1 MNLHINQI
9 KAYDNQTDGQQPDL
23 LHQNTERGYTKNE
36 GYDPEAVTNFYEELS
51 SALALAPDY
60 RKMYNVF
67 NHVFMKCI
75 NQCTGNVRIKFVGP
89 FAKTDYLLKEI
100 HAPQWLQ
107 RTVND
112 ARVRFKNRD
121 HEDVIE
127 GMKDHYLYDFKA
139 LSEFF
144 SLLYAAPVPDC
155 LKEKYPSDR
164 QSSGQT
170 GKLVGEC
177 FRIAVAS
184 WDEEYFYGKV
194 DSSEYT
200 DVKVCYVRGSNF
212 YPYDW
217 SYLRD
222 YLYEGAQVNLV
233 RPREEEGILYP
244 ELIILEPDYLVDI
257 SSVAACFE
265 DYAITP
271 FNYLLN
277 KIKPSPNTE
286 PILLGNFAGQLLDEE
301 VRHDSEENSYKK
313 SASEFFKKN
322 ALGLLT
328 AKMNGGFHEEAKRQK
343 QNIRNAIKTDL
354 PSMVSSFKAEEVILE
369 PSFFSEMLG
378 LQGRM
383 DLLQLD
389 HRFLIEQKSG
399 KGGYPQKDPDTP
411 EVQEKHYVQMLL
423 YVLLLRYNYREQY
436 ERNNH
441 ELQEF
446 LLYSKYK
453 NSLVGLGFAPRLIFE
468 AIKVRNG
475 IAWSEIQY
483 AKGGIKILEDISADS
498 LNYNQISSTLWERYQ
513 KKQIEDLL
521 SPIRMASDLERSYY
535 FRFMTFLEAEHLLA
549 KFGNK
554 TKENSG
560 FAAKWHDSLDD
571 KLQSGNIYD
580 NLMLESPGQGFSGK
594 VERVVLTFKEHDD
607 NDMSNFRNGD
617 IVILY
622 PYDEGKEPDVRRS
635 MVFRCSIE
643 DIGLEQITLS
653 LRAAQS
659 DGHVFLRSANK
670 KWAIEHDFFDSS
682 FASLYRGMHAFL
694 SAPKERRDLILLQ
707 RKPEVDENIQL
718 RGDYGRFND
727 LTLRTKRA
735 KDLFLIIGPP
745 GTGKTSY
752 GLLNTLREELLTPS
766 TSVLLMSYTNHAVD
780 EICSKLKEDE
790 IDFIRIGGRLTC
802 PEEYRAYLLESKVA
816 GCLNTGDLDRQIR
829 GVRVFVGTTTAFNSC
844 NSIFQLKHFDLAI
857 IDEASQI
864 LEPHLMG
871 LLSATDNSGRIG
883 IDKFVLIG
891 DHKQLPAVVQQDSDE
906 SRVNGTELNGIY
918 LTDCRLSLFERL
930 LRQYRDDEN
939 VTYMLTKQGRMH
951 HDIALFPNEAFY
963 ENRLQEVPLD
973 HQNVTLSKSV
983 IDNNG
988 ITNILTTRRIAFID
1002 VKAPEGSVSD
1012 KVNQTEADII
1022 AATVVKIYELNKE
1035 SFDTNRTVGVIV
1047 PYRNQI
1053 ATVRNTLD
1061 KYGIGLLHDITIDT
1075 VERYQGS
1082 QRDYIIYGFT
1092 IQKYYQL
1099 DFLTNNVFEEG
1110 GAVIDRKLN
1119 VAMTRAREHL
1129 LMVGN
1134 EELLN
1139 NNFTFF
1145 KLIEFIRSKQG
1156 VFYVRPSDY
1165 VKGAFKVS
1173 ERSDEDFNLSQAQFS
1188 ISDEFEKAYLKHV
1201 LEPIRTLSGEGWPSL
1216 VLGRDSGANLDAI
1229 GYGRIHFL
1237 NRAGLHGEEND
1248 EGMSQEE
1255 MTLLY
1260 CYYMMRAN
1268 YGSCRAVYQS
1278 VVEWMDRMIEDHR
1291 GRLQLI
1297 DIGCGPATA
1306 GIAFAELFREKAP
1319 EMLYTG
1325 IDKSL
1330 RMKEMGEK
1338 MVDSVFEGKLR
1349 MKSLNSFEEL
1359 DESYWDACSE
1369 LSTLVVFNFS
1379 SFFSNISAQSAEHL
1393 AQMMV
1398 DVIRKYPLNSYVF
1411 IIQHS
1416 VFDANLNSY
1425 KVFRNKIA
1433 PSVKVCQSQKSS
1445 IHYVL
1450 DGEQQSLDFY
1460 YEVSRSQV
1468 SNVTVT

>member
-1 MNLHINQI
+1 MSLHINQI
-9 KAYDNQTDGQQPDL
+9 TTYGNLANEQQPDA
-23 LHQNTERGYTKNE
+23 LHKNKERGYTKNE

-51 SALALAPDY
+51 DALALAPDY
-60 RKMYNVF
+60 KRMYGIF

-75 NQCTGNVRIKFVGP
+75 NQCTSNVMIKFVGP

-100 HAPQWLQ
+100 HAPQRLQ
-107 RTVND
+107 WTVND

-121 HEDVIE
+121 NGDVIE
-127 GMKDHYLYDFKA
+127 AMKDHYLYDLKA
-139 LSEFF
+139 LCEFF
-144 SLLYAAPVPDC
+144 SLIYSAPVPDS
-155 LKEKYPSDR
+155 LKKIFPLDRPSA
-164 QSSGQT
+164 GQA
-170 GKLVGEC
+170 GKLVGAC
-177 FRIAVAS
+177 FRIAVVS
-184 WDEEYFYGKV
+184 WDDEYIYGKV

-200 DVKVCYVRGSNF
+200 DVKVCYVRGNKF
-212 YPYDW
+212 YPFDW

-222 YLYEGAQVNLV
+222 YLYAGAQVNLV
-233 RPREEEGILYP
+233 RPRDEGGILYP
-244 ELIILEPDYLVDI
+244 ELIIVDPDYLVDI
-257 SSVAACFE
+257 SSVSSCFE
-265 DYAITP
+265 DYATTP

-301 VRHDSEENSYKK
+301 VRNDPEENSYKK
-313 SASEFFKKN
+313 SVNEFFKKN

-328 AKMNGGFHEEAKRQK
+328 TKMKGGFHDEAKRQK
-343 QNIRNAIKTDL
+343 QNIRNAMKVDL
-354 PSMVSSFKAEEVILE
+354 PSMVSSFNAEEVILE

-399 KGGYPQKDPDTP
+399 KGGYPQKDPNTP

-483 AKGGIKILEDISADS
+483 AKGGIKILEEISADQ
-498 LNYNQISSTLWERYQ
+498 LNYNHVSTVLWERYQ
-513 KKQIEDLL
+513 KKQIDDLL
-521 SPIRMASDLERSYY
+521 SPIRKASDLERSYY
-535 FRFMTFLEAEHLLA
+535 YRFLTFLEAEHLLA

-580 NLMLESPGQGFSGK
+580 NLVLDSPKQGFSGK
-594 VERVVLTFKEHDD
+594 VERVILAFKERDD

-643 DIGLEQITLS
+643 DISQEQITLA
-653 LRAAQS
+653 LRSAQS
-659 DGHVFLRSANK
+659 DAHVFLRSADK

-707 RKPEVDENIQL
+707 RRPKVDENAQL
-718 RGDYGRFND
+718 TGDYGDFNN
-727 LTLRTKRA
+727 LSLRVKRA

-752 GLLNTLREELLTPS
+752 GLLNTLKEELLTPA
-766 TSVLLMSYTNHAVD
+766 TSVLLMSYTNRAVD
-780 EICSKLKEDE
+780 EICSKLKEDK
-790 IDFIRIGGRLTC
+790 IDFIRIGGRLSC
-802 PEEYRAYLLESKVA
+802 PDEYRPYLLQSKVA
-816 GCLNTGDLDRQIR
+816 DCVNTGDLGNKIR
-829 GVRVFVGTTTAFNSC
+829 NVRVFVGTTTAFNS
-844 NSIFQLKHFDLAI
+844 NTSIFQLKHFDMAI

-871 LLSATDNSGRIG
+871 LLSATDDSGRIG

-891 DHKQLPAVVQQDSDE
+891 DHKQLPAVVQQDADE
-906 SRVNGTELNGIY
+906 SMVRETELNKIH

-930 LRQYRDDEN
+930 LRQYGDDGN

-951 HDIALFPNEAFY
+951 HDIALFPNYAFY
-963 ENRLQEVPLD
+963 ESRLKEVPLA
-973 HQNVTLSKSV
+973 HQNVVLPKSAT
-983 IDNNG
+983 DSNG
-988 ITNILTTRRIAFID
+988 IINILTTRRIAFID
-1002 VKAPEGSVSD
+1002 AKAPARPVSD
-1012 KVNQTEADII
+1012 KVNQTEADMI
-1022 AATVVKIYELNKE
+1022 AATVVKIYELNRN

-1061 KYGIGLLHDITIDT
+1061 KYGISLLRDITIDT

-1099 DFLTNNVFEEG
+1099 NFLTNHVFEEG
-1110 GAVIDRKLN
+1110 GVVIDRKLN

-1145 KLIEFIRSKQG
+1145 KLIEFIRSKDG
-1156 VFYVRPSDY
+1156 LFHIPLSDY
-1165 VKGAFKVS
+1165 VKGVFKVPDI
-1173 ERSDEDFNLSQAQFS
+1173 SDADINLSQAVFS
-1188 ISDEFEKAYLKHV
+1188 VSNEFERAYQEQV
-1201 LEPIRTLSGEGWPSL
+1201 LDPIRTLSGEGWPLL
-1216 VLGRDSGANLDAI
+1216 VLGRDLGTNLHAI
-1229 GYGRIHFL
+1229 GYGRINSSNQVSVFV
-1237 NRAGLHGEEND
+1237 GENCKGIGQD
-1248 EGMSQEE
+1248 ELV
-1255 MTLLY
+1255 LLY
-1260 CYYMMRAN
+1260 CYYMMKMN
-1268 YGSCRAVYQS
+1268 YASSRSVYLS
-1278 VVEWMDRMIEDHR
+1278 LKAWMRRNIEDHC
-1291 GRLQLI
+1291 GRLQFI
-1297 DIGCGPATA
+1297 DFGCGPATS
-1306 GIAFAELFREKAP
+1306 GIVFAELFRELAP
-1319 EMLYTG
+1319 DMLYVG
-1325 IDKSL
+1325 IDESVK
-1330 RMKEMGEK
+1330 MKEMGK
-1338 MVDSVFEGKLR
+1338 RMTDSVFEGKLR
-1349 MKSLNSFEEL
+1349 MRTLDSFEEL
-1359 DESYWDACSE
+1359 DNDYWDACSE

-1379 SFFSNISAQSAEHL
+1379 YFFSNVGAQYAEHL

-1398 DVIRKYPLNSYVF
+1398 DIIKKYPLNRYVF

-1416 VFDANLNSY
+1416 ACDAKLNSY
-1425 KVFRNKIA
+1425 KAFCNKIA
-1433 PSVKVCQSQKSS
+1433 PSVKVCKNEKS
-1445 IHYVL
+1445 YVIY
-1450 DGEQQSLDFY
+1450 SLDNKQRSRDFC
-1460 YEVSRSQV
+1460 YEIMESL
-1468 SNVTVT
+1468 